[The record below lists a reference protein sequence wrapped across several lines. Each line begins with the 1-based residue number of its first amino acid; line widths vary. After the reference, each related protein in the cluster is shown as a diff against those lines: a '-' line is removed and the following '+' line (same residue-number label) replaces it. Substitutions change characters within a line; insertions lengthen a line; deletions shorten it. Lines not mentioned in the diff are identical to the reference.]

1 MCLKATFTWD
11 ILLDKLLSDRLR
23 FVLKGTIQFHPPT
36 CVEPGWLAHK
46 QLLEKCTPSWKERK
60 AELTRRFTGW
70 PLTRPLAC
78 LLTFSQWRHLNEKLG
93 EEKEEER
100 STKRGGGTGECLF
113 LMDEV
118 FSCYIWREH
127 SCEELLSTRKQAVCF
142 RQACRAPGPTS
153 HLYSSDTWSQ
163 PDNTCGSRA
172 RSAKKWEIFST
183 RTKNNPLSIPLG
195 PLLVLIHLVSLCLVL
210 VCVLFGRGKSERR
223 EWGLVV

>member
-1 MCLKATFTWD
+1 MHTLLKREKSWANTPIHRLTSDATSCLFAD
-11 ILLDKLLSDRLR
+11 IFAMDAL
-23 FVLKGTIQFHPPT
+23 
-36 CVEPGWLAHK
+36 
-46 QLLEKCTPSWKERK
+46 ERK
-60 AELTRRFTGW
+60 IG
-70 PLTRPLAC
+70 
-78 LLTFSQWRHLNEKLG
+78 G
-93 EEKEEER
+93 GGEKEEEER
-100 STKRGGGTGECLF
+100 SKKRGGVGGGKGECLF

-172 RSAKKWEIFST
+172 RSTKKWEIFST

-210 VCVLFGRGKSERR
+210 VCVLLGRETSERR
-223 EWGLVV
+223 DWGLVV

>member
-1 MCLKATFTWD
+1 MHTLLKREKSWANTPIQRLTPDATSRLFADIFRNGRTWT
-11 ILLDKLLSDRLR
+11 K
-23 FVLKGTIQFHPPT
+23 
-36 CVEPGWLAHK
+36 
-46 QLLEKCTPSWKERK
+46 
-60 AELTRRFTGW
+60 
-70 PLTRPLAC
+70 
-78 LLTFSQWRHLNEKLG
+78 KLG
-93 EEKEEER
+93 EEKREEK
-100 STKRGGGTGECLF
+100 SKKRGGRGGGERENAFF

-172 RSAKKWEIFST
+172 RSTKKWEIFST

-210 VCVLFGRGKSERR
+210 VCVLLGRGKTERR
-223 EWGLVV
+223 ERERESRGLVV

>member
-1 MCLKATFTWD
+1 MHTLLKREKSWANTAIHTLTPDATSSLFAD
-11 ILLDKLLSDRLR
+11 ILAMDAL
-23 FVLKGTIQFHPPT
+23 
-36 CVEPGWLAHK
+36 
-46 QLLEKCTPSWKERK
+46 ERK
-60 AELTRRFTGW
+60 KW
-70 PLTRPLAC
+70 
-78 LLTFSQWRHLNEKLG
+78 G

-100 STKRGGGTGECLF
+100 SKEKGGKKGECLF
-113 LMDEV
+113 LMDEA

-172 RSAKKWEIFST
+172 RSTKKWEIFST

-195 PLLVLIHLVSLCLVL
+195 TLLVLIHLVSLCLGL
-210 VCVLFGRGKSERR
+210 VCVLLGRGKAERR
-223 EWGLVV
+223 ERGLVV

>member
-1 MCLKATFTWD
+1 MHTLLKREKSWANTAIHGLTWD
-11 ILLDKLLSDRLR
+11 ATPRL
-23 FVLKGTIQFHPPT
+23 FADIFAMEGTST
-36 CVEPGWLAHK
+36 KNWGV
-46 QLLEKCTPSWKERK
+46 
-60 AELTRRFTGW
+60 
-70 PLTRPLAC
+70 
-78 LLTFSQWRHLNEKLG
+78 
-93 EEKEEER
+93 EKEEER
-100 STKRGGGTGECLF
+100 SKNRGGGERENAFF

-172 RSAKKWEIFST
+172 CSTKKWEIFST
-183 RTKNNPLSIPLG
+183 RTKNNPLSIPQG

-210 VCVLFGRGKSERR
+210 VCVLLGRGKSERR

>member
-1 MCLKATFTWD
+1 MCWAWM
-11 ILLDKLLSDRLR
+11 
-23 FVLKGTIQFHPPT
+23 T
-36 CVEPGWLAHK
+36 CSWGA
-46 QLLEKCTPSWKERK
+46 SWKMH
-60 AELTRRFTGW
+60 T
-70 PLTRPLAC
+70 
-78 LLTFSQWRHLNEKLG
+78 LLKREKSWANIEADLWCNLFPVCWHFCNG
-93 EEKEEER
+93 CTWTKNCGRGGEEER
-100 STKRGGGTGECLF
+100 SEERGGGKGECFF
-113 LMDEV
+113 LMDEA

-172 RSAKKWEIFST
+172 RSTKKWEIFST

-195 PLLVLIHLVSLCLVL
+195 TLLVLIHLVTLCLAL
-210 VCVLFGRGKSERR
+210 VCVLLWRGKTERR

>member
-1 MCLKATFTWD
+1 MHTLLKREKSWANTPIQRLTPDATSRLFAD
-11 ILLDKLLSDRLR
+11 IFAMDAL
-23 FVLKGTIQFHPPT
+23 
-36 CVEPGWLAHK
+36 
-46 QLLEKCTPSWKERK
+46 ERK
-60 AELTRRFTGW
+60 NWGRR
-70 PLTRPLAC
+70 R
-78 LLTFSQWRHLNEKLG
+78 EKRRVR
-93 EEKEEER
+93 KEE
-100 STKRGGGTGECLF
+100 GGGERENAFF

-172 RSAKKWEIFST
+172 RSTKKWEIFST

-210 VCVLFGRGKSERR
+210 VCVLLGRLKGERER
-223 EWGLVV
+223 EREVWWFSD